1 MRNFEEV
8 EEESISNLMDIENS
22 ENHDYI
28 NNYFLNNNNL
38 IYFGFFE
45 KSSNIFYKVEESR
58 SIKFE
63 INKFQKL

>member
-58 SIKFE
+58 SI
-63 INKFQKL
+63 